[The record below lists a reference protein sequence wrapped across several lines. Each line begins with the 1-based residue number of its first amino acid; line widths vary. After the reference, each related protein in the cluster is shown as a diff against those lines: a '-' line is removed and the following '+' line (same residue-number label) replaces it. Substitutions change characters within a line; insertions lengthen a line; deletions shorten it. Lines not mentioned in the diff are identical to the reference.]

1 MNASAADVGGGALAR
16 LDSELTRRG
25 LARSRT
31 AAARLIE
38 SGAVLVNGVPSTKTG
53 LRVASTDEL
62 AVAGGDDFVSRAAHK
77 LVAGLDAVP
86 SLNPAGRAAL
96 DVGASTGG
104 FTQVLLA
111 RGARHVIALD
121 VGHDQLAP
129 SVRDDER
136 VTNLEGVNARFIDA
150 SQLDELL
157 DAAAS
162 PVRSADID
170 LVVGDLSFISL
181 TKVIAPIMAMAPG
194 ITEAVLLIKPQFEVG
209 RTGVKGGIVHD
220 RKLVA
225 PALER
230 VLVEAASCG
239 LELVSLRPSPIVGTH
254 GNSEFVAVFRTST
267 GSSPA
272 DADRLDTLR
281 RAIVEAE
288 ELEADR

>member
-1 MNASAADVGGGALAR
+1 MNGPITSPEGGPLKR
-16 LDSELTRRG
+16 LDTELTHRG

-38 SGAVLVNGVPSTKTG
+38 AGLVSVNGAQASKTG
-53 LRVASTDEL
+53 LRVADHDEL
-62 AVAGGDDFVSRAAHK
+62 TIAGGDDFVSRAAHK

-86 SLNPAGRAAL
+86 TLDPTGRVAL

-104 FTQVLLA
+104 FTQVLLS
-111 RGARHVIALD
+111 RGARHVVALD

-129 SVRDDER
+129 SVREDPR
-136 VTNLEGVNARFIDA
+136 VSNLEGVNARFVDA
-150 SQLDELL
+150 EQLDELL
-157 DAAAS
+157 AAAES

-181 TKVIAPIMAMAPG
+181 TKVIAPILAMAPG
-194 ITEAVLLIKPQFEVG
+194 IVDAVLLIKPQFEVG

-220 RKLVA
+220 RRLVA

-230 VLVEAASCG
+230 VLVEAAGCG

-254 GNSEFVAVFRTST
+254 GNSEFVAVFRTSR

-288 ELEADR
+288 DLEADR

>member
-1 MNASAADVGGGALAR
+1 MNSRSQSAGSEALQR
-16 LDSELTRRG
+16 LDTELTRRG

-38 SGAVLVNGVPSTKTG
+38 SGLVSVNGVISTKTG
-53 LRVASTDEL
+53 VRVAPGDAL
-62 AVAGGDDFVSRAAHK
+62 DVAGGDDFVSRAAHK

-86 SLNPAGRAAL
+86 TLDPAGRAAL

-111 RGARHVIALD
+111 RGARHVVALD

-129 SVRDDER
+129 ALREDPR
-136 VTNLEGVNARFIDA
+136 VTNLEGVNARFTDA
-150 SQLDELL
+150 EQLDELL
-157 DAAAS
+157 EAADA
-162 PVRSADID
+162 PVRSGDLD

-181 TKVIAPIMAMAPG
+181 TKVIAPILAMAPG
-194 ITEAVLLIKPQFEVG
+194 LTDAVLLIKPQFEVG

-254 GNSEFVAVFRTST
+254 GNAEFVAVLRTST
-267 GSSPA
+267 GASPA
-272 DADRLDTLR
+272 DADRLVTLR

-288 ELEADR
+288 DLEGDR

>member
-1 MNASAADVGGGALAR
+1 MSGPSAGGERGSLAR
-16 LDSELTRRG
+16 LDTELTRRG

-38 SGAVLVNGVPSTKTG
+38 SGLVSVNGVIASKTG
-53 LRVASTDEL
+53 IRVASSDHL
-62 AVAGGDDFVSRAAHK
+62 AVAGGDDYVSRAAHK

-86 SLNPAGRAAL
+86 ALDPTGRVAL

-129 SVRDDER
+129 AVRGDTR
-136 VTNLEGVNARFIDA
+136 VTNLEGVNARFVDA
-150 SQLDELL
+150 PQLDELL
-157 DAAAS
+157 AAAAS
-162 PVRSADID
+162 PVRSVDID

-194 ITEAVLLIKPQFEVG
+194 IVDAVLLIKPQFEVG

-220 RKLVA
+220 RRLVA
-225 PALER
+225 PAIER

-254 GNSEFVAVFRTST
+254 GNSEFVAVFRTSAS
-267 GSSPA
+267 SSPA
-272 DADRLDTLR
+272 EADRLEALR

>member
-1 MNASAADVGGGALAR
+1 MNPQLENADNGRLAR
-16 LDSELTRRG
+16 LDTELTRRG

-38 SGAVLVNGVPSTKTG
+38 SGLVSVNGVTSSKTG
-53 LRVASTDEL
+53 LRVSPADEL
-62 AVAGGDDFVSRAAHK
+62 SVAGGDDFVSRAAHK
-77 LVAGLDAVP
+77 LVAGLDAAP
-86 SLNPAGRAAL
+86 TLDPAGRVAL

-104 FTQVLLA
+104 FTQVLLS

-129 SVRDDER
+129 AVREDAR

-150 SQLDELL
+150 AQLDELL
-157 DAAAS
+157 EAAES

-181 TKVIAPIMAMAPG
+181 TKVIGPIMAMAPG
-194 ITEAVLLIKPQFEVG
+194 TADAVLLIKPQFEVG

-230 VLVEAASCG
+230 VLVEAANCG

-254 GNSEFVAVFRTST
+254 GNAEFVAVFRTST
-267 GSSPA
+267 GASPA

-288 ELEADR
+288 DLEADR